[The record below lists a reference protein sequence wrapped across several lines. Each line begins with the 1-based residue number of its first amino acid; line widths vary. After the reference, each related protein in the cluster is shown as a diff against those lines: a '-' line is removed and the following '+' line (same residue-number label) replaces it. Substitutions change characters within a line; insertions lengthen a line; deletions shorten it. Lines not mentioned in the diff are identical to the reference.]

1 MTENR
6 GGKRDGAGRPKMN
19 VDVRKIA
26 LYPSQW
32 KWLNENAKLHST
44 TRNDLAR
51 NIVDLHIQNIESG
64 K

>member
-1 MTENR
+1 MSNKN
-6 GGKRDGAGRPKMN
+6 GGKREGSGRPKLN
-19 VDVRKIA
+19 VDVKKIA

-44 TRNDLAR
+44 TRNDLTR
-51 NIVDLHIQNIESG
+51 NIIDLHIQNIESG